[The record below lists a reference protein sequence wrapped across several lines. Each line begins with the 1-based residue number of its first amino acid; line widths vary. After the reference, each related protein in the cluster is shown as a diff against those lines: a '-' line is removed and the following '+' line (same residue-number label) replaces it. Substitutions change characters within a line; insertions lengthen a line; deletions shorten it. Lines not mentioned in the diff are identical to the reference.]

1 MKCMHPLYSQ
11 LVGLALHF
19 IPPYL
24 AKVLW
29 LPVALR
35 IASTLLRGPLQSVG
49 FGAAAVPA
57 GIPSAFTSRRP
68 SLSFKTQFKIPP
80 QGSSVGNSA
89 V

>member
-1 MKCMHPLYSQ
+1 MKCMHPLCSQ

-29 LPVALR
+29 LPVVLR

-68 SLSFKTQFKIPP
+68 SLSKTQFEIPP